1 MSLDTSA
8 AEPVE
13 LEDLRRFA
21 VRVGRNPLHIQGA
34 GGNVSFKDE
43 ALLWVKASGTRLMDA
58 GDAACL
64 AAVDLEA
71 ARDLARRGAA
81 DLKSAAREDLT
92 PGLRPSIETAMHAV
106 LPQAVVCHTHSV
118 DVLAHVCRAGGSAT
132 LAQQLEAA
140 GEPTAVIPYARPG
153 SDLATGLLQALQQ
166 GVTDTF
172 ILENHG
178 LVVCGDSVADVETR
192 LARVDEIIALA
203 PHDATPEGQP
213 DLPAGWSWRNEAGF
227 ARLVQDTNL
236 ARHFG
241 PEAFWP
247 DHAVFLGP
255 ADPEGRWDIR
265 PEGVCARTDL
275 TDGEEAMLVA
285 LALVLERIPADGQLA
300 PLPPGEAEALGNWE
314 AEKHRRRL
322 DQQASGR

>member
-1 MSLDTSA
+1 MINRRQIGIAAGMTAAVMLTAGALIASSSA
-8 AEPVE
+8 SAEPAVE
-13 LEDLRRFA
+13 IGALAPAFTGET
-21 VRVGRNPLHIQGA
+21 A
-34 GGNVSFKDE
+34 GGETVSLADY
-43 ALLWVKASGTRLMDA
+43 A
-58 GDAACL
+58 GRT
-64 AAVDLEA
+64 VVLEWTNH
-71 ARDLARRGAA
+71 GCPFVQKHYA
-81 DLKSAAREDLT
+81 DPHRN
-92 PGLRPSIETAMHAV
+92 M
-106 LPQAVVCHTHSV
+106 
-118 DVLAHVCRAGGSAT
+118 
-132 LAQQLEAA
+132 
-140 GEPTAVIPYARPG
+140 
-153 SDLATGLLQALQQ
+153 QALQADAAEDGVVWLSVISSAPGKQ
-166 GVTDTF
+166 GHVSAQ
-172 ILENHG
+172 E
-178 LVVCGDSVADVETR
+178 AVEIND
-192 LARVDEIIALA
+192 AREAA
-203 PHDATPEGQP
+203 PATTQQP
-213 DLPAGWSWRNEAGF
+213 VKQHPAKQAAPSGSGKLPPINEAGF

-236 ARHFG
+236 ARHFV